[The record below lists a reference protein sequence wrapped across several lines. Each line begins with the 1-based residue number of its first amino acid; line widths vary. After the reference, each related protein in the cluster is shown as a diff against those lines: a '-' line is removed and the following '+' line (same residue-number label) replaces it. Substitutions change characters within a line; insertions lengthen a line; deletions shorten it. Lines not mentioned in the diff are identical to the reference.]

1 MNAESSRLRSTGITS
16 SGIRAIWPGAL
27 LIAYLAAT
35 GVLLFAAPA
44 GMGAAALHWA
54 LVAAVAGATLL
65 RGVPRWLRAWT
76 PLLVLFFLY
85 AELPAL
91 IGAAGHAQP
100 LDNVVIGWERAV
112 FGGQPARS
120 WAAAMPSPTLS
131 ETLHL
136 AYLSYY
142 PIIYVVPAAL
152 WLAGRHEEFSEAALA
167 LLLTFIACF
176 VCYIAFP
183 VAGPRY
189 LWVSPAPDGLFR
201 RISTWLLES
210 GSSRGTAFP
219 SSHVAVAAAQSV
231 LAVRYFGSRGA
242 VVAVFATGLALG
254 AVYGGFHYAID
265 VVAGL
270 VLGLGTT
277 ALALAASRRSREGD
291 GSHVSRAAAAR

>member
-27 LIAYLAAT
+27 LIVYLAGT
-35 GVLLFAAPA
+35 GVLLFAAPI
-44 GMGAAALHWA
+44 GFAAAAMHWA
-54 LVAAVAGATLL
+54 LLAGVGAATLAPRAPAWL
-65 RGVPRWLRAWT
+65 RGWT

-91 IGAAGHAQP
+91 IQAAGHPHP
-100 LDNVVIGWERAV
+100 LDAIVIGWEQGL
-112 FGGQPARS
+112 FGEQPART
-120 WAAAMPSPTLS
+120 WAAAMPSFLLS

-152 WLAGRHEEFSEAALA
+152 WFAGRRDDFSEAVFA
-167 LLLTFIACF
+167 LLLTFVACF
-176 VCYIAFP
+176 VCYIIFP

-189 LWVSPAPDGLFR
+189 LWTASAPDGPFR
-201 RISTWLLES
+201 RVAIWLLES

-219 SSHVAVAAAQSV
+219 SSHVAVAAAQSL
-231 LAVRYFGSRGA
+231 LAARYFGSRGA
-242 VVAVFATGLALG
+242 VLGVFAGGLALG
-254 AVYGGFHYAID
+254 AVYGGFHYAVD

-270 VLGLGTT
+270 ALGLTTT
-277 ALALAASRRSREGD
+277 ALALRASGRSRERD
-291 GSHVSRAAAAR
+291 RADVSGAAAPR

>member
-35 GVLLFAAPA
+35 GVLLFAAPVGVA
-44 GMGAAALHWA
+44 PAVMHWA
-54 LVAAVAGATLL
+54 LLAGVGAATLA
-65 RGVPRWLRAWT
+65 RRVPAWLRAWA

-91 IGAAGHAQP
+91 IQAAGHGHP
-100 LDNVVIGWERAV
+100 LDGIVIGWEQAL
-112 FGGQPARS
+112 FGGQPARA
-120 WAAAMPSPTLS
+120 WAAAMPSARLS
-131 ETLHL
+131 EALHL

-152 WLAGRHEEFSEAALA
+152 WFARRHDEFSEAVFA
-167 LLLTFIACF
+167 LLVTFVACF
-176 VCYIAFP
+176 VCYLVFP

-189 LWVSPAPDGLFR
+189 LWTSPAPDGPFR
-201 RISTWLLES
+201 RIATWLLES

-242 VVAVFATGLALG
+242 VLTVFAAGLALG
-254 AVYGGFHYAID
+254 AVYGGFHYAVD

-270 VLGLGTT
+270 ALGLTT
-277 ALALAASRRSREGD
+277 AACALRASRRSRERD
-291 GSHVSRAAAAR
+291 GADVPRPAVPR